1 MYGFQFSGSRVEVV
15 VDCEGGWLSLFYL
28 DFYSPLLIC
37 SELFCATVA
46 HAVGILAF
54 FPPSS
59 SGKKLLLLL
68 HFSAKAS
75 STILPPSYLYAAVI
89 FIKRVVYLFNNT
101 NHISLFSASAPQGGL
116 PHCFALRAKEKEIW
130 LDAPWG
136 ALFIFSIPS
145 SCCFLPYF
153 CLTCHFQNTNN
164 QRSNILKGIELLW
177 DQGNLMT
184 FWNCFLMNMLNFLWD
199 TKGHRISKS

>member
-37 SELFCATVA
+37 SVLFCATVA

-68 HFSAKAS
+68 HFSAMAS

-101 NHISLFSASAPQGGL
+101 NHISLFSASAPQGEL
-116 PHCFALRAKEKEIW
+116 PHCFALVMAARAV
-130 LDAPWG
+130 AA
-136 ALFIFSIPS
+136 ALAWRS
-145 SCCFLPYF
+145 SNRL
-153 CLTCHFQNTNN
+153 
-164 QRSNILKGIELLW
+164 G
-177 DQGNLMT
+177 
-184 FWNCFLMNMLNFLWD
+184 
-199 TKGHRISKS
+199 